1 MASIRAGRD
10 ESKGQTDIHGLT
22 INLPKTVLKA
32 LVPAGVSEEM
42 LTKLAG
48 AAVDVV
54 SLPGKSALS
63 SFTGGEDSGVGMMG
77 EFAATMNAM
86 LHGTTGTGEQDMD
99 SGWKAASRTAVMTVK
114 TYEHLATME
123 RMVREMKDKVLDSFD
138 QSMRQ
143 ILEPLGWTEAVT
155 NYFLHNGRYPNLVRA
170 SYSLYESFFTE
181 LLRLYQSYN
190 SFEPVKKVL
199 DHYSE
204 QFRLNRWTAI
214 SRFGLI
220 LSNYI
225 TLREGFTDK
234 FRPAKVE
241 RVLNDYFRQT
251 LLLKGG
257 SGKKAAAPSTATTT
271 PTADSDTKKGCPRC
285 GTSLHAGGAARCPT
299 GDAAVNRAS
308 AKHIGG
314 AASAAV
320 QGRRQDFSGAVAKL
334 IVAHKEGVANGTI
347 NPANG
352 RNL

>member
-257 SGKKAAAPSTATTT
+257 SGKTSFVLPRWKGSLTTT
-271 PTADSDTKKGCPRC
+271 SGRPFSSR
-285 GTSLHAGGAARCPT
+285 
-299 GDAAVNRAS
+299 AV
-308 AKHIGG
+308 
-314 AASAAV
+314 V
-320 QGRRQDFSGAVAKL
+320 ERRQRRPRRRQRLPPQIRTRRRGAPAVAL
-334 IVAHKEGVANGTI
+334 PFMREEPPDALLVTQQ
-347 NPANG
+347 
-352 RNL
+352 